1 MKGRG
6 LKPDALPTMVQSH
19 SHLFLAQRGHKERAW
34 RAALG
39 EPRRGGGAGGEGWG
53 QRRGGGHAG
62 SHLFEMSRPRVSS
75 ERARVRP
82 GGGQVAAGPGG
93 PARGRGRWPVN
104 RCPQRQTCIVQD
116 SKFQT
121 EHEVSGR
128 LPAAGRAPASV
139 FWAGGGLRHPVGRS
153 PETAVR
159 QQRQCVCGAG
169 RGPRRWG
176 PWPPGARSGSRPAR
190 SGLGHSLLEESVND
204 ACFL

>member
-1 MKGRG
+1 MCSWHSEVTKEGRG
-6 LKPDALPTMVQSH
+6 ELPWGSPAEGVV
-19 SHLFLAQRGHKERAW
+19 
-34 RAALG
+34 LG
-39 EPRRGGGAGGEGWG
+39 VRAGG
-53 QRRGGGHAG
+53 RDVRGGHAG
-62 SHLFEMSRPRVSS
+62 SHLFEMSCLRVSS

-93 PARGRGRWPVN
+93 PARGRGRRPVN

-139 FWAGGGLRHPVGRS
+139 FWAGGGLRHPVARS

-169 RGPRRWG
+169 RGPVGGDRGRLARAQAPGPHARVWG
-176 PWPPGARSGSRPAR
+176 IPCWRKA
-190 SGLGHSLLEESVND
+190 
-204 ACFL
+204 

>member
-1 MKGRG
+1 M
-6 LKPDALPTMVQSH
+6 
-19 SHLFLAQRGHKERAW
+19 
-34 RAALG
+34 LG
-39 EPRRGGGAGGEGWG
+39 VRAGG
-53 QRRGGGHAG
+53 RDVRGGHAG
-62 SHLFEMSRPRVSS
+62 SHLFEMSRPRVSP

-93 PARGRGRWPVN
+93 PARGRGRRPVN

-121 EHEVSGR
+121 EHEVSGE
-128 LPAAGRAPASV
+128 AAGGGQGSGHGVLGGGRAPSPCGP
-139 FWAGGGLRHPVGRS
+139 FPGDRCEAGK
-153 PETAVR
+153 AVR
-159 QQRQCVCGAG
+159 LPSRP
-169 RGPRRWG
+169 GPRRWG